1 MKAICNN
8 LDCSNSRKMKE
19 FSDKNIKLGVC
30 PLCKTGTLLPAT
42 AINYISKK
50 DMNNARVLRD
60 SAKRIES
67 LIDADSENGTSLNTK
82 KRNSL
87 EKLKLSYKDKFS
99 KLSKAIK
106 NDKSMQ
112 KLSSVDDDIISGDLK
127 LKEIKDELN
136 KIDSLFNDFN
146 KDNKKSKLN
155 KAVKKSKN

>member
-8 LDCSNSRKMKE
+8 LDCSNSRRMKE
-19 FSDKNIKLGVC
+19 FSDKNIESSVC
-30 PLCKTGTLLPAT
+30 PLCKTGTLLPAN
-42 AINYISKK
+42 AIDYISKK
-50 DMNNARVLRD
+50 DMNNTRVLRE

-67 LIDADSENGTSLNTK
+67 LNGIGSKRKSSLDSEK
-82 KRNSL
+82 INSL

-112 KLSSVDDDIISGDLK
+112 KLSSVDDDIISSDLK
-127 LKEIKDELN
+127 LKEIHNELK

-146 KDNKKSKLN
+146 KEEKKSRIN
-155 KAVKKSKN
+155 KPIKK